1 LGWFVERVYRPAL
14 DAALRHRATVLTAF
28 LTAGLLMAGYCIG
41 GRMKFVSFPSVDA
54 RRITAV
60 IVLPE
65 NTPLEVTARYVDRIT
80 AALEQ
85 MKREFVDP
93 GTGESLIRNVT
104 RVIGGTDARSGFR
117 KSAGQLTVEI
127 TDPSE
132 RSVTGPRNSILANR
146 WTELIGPIP
155 EAQFFR
161 VYSEQSFE
169 GGQEYADGNLNFE
182 LRGPTSPK
190 KAEIAQ
196 RMKTLLESYGGIRT
210 AWAQINYGQDE
221 LELSL
226 KPRAAE
232 LGVTQALLARQVR
245 QAFYGE
251 EAQRVQ
257 RGVDDIRVMVRLPRV
272 DRERLHTLD
281 HLRIRT
287 PRGAEV
293 PLATV
298 AEVRFTKAPSF
309 VERNDRAEVIR
320 IGAQPADES
329 VNLISIARELEP
341 RLLELCL
348 EGEGLSFQFK
358 GYVAEAAESRQ
369 RTILG
374 AVALLVAIYALLAIP
389 LQSLTQPIYVML
401 IIPMGTIGA
410 LLGHMALDMTPSFLS
425 IFGMLALAG
434 ISVSNSLVLVDYVN
448 QRRAAGSSL
457 IEAAREAGLR
467 RFQPILL
474 TSVTTFVGLAPMIF
488 DRSIEA
494 QFLIPMAVS
503 MGFGILFTT
512 IITLFLVPCALLTA
526 EDLTIACSRIFR
538 TTGSGNNF

>member
-1 LGWFVERVYRPAL
+1 
-14 DAALRHRATVLTAF
+14 
-28 LTAGLLMAGYCIG
+28 M
-41 GRMKFVSFPSVDA
+41 
-54 RRITAV
+54 
-60 IVLPE
+60 
-65 NTPLEVTARYVDRIT
+65 
-80 AALEQ
+80 
-85 MKREFVDP
+85 
-93 GTGESLIRNVT
+93 
-104 RVIGGTDARSGFR
+104 
-117 KSAGQLTVEI
+117 
-127 TDPSE
+127 
-132 RSVTGPRNSILANR
+132 
-146 WTELIGPIP
+146 
-155 EAQFFR
+155 
-161 VYSEQSFE
+161 
-169 GGQEYADGNLNFE
+169 
-182 LRGPTSPK
+182 
-190 KAEIAQ
+190 
-196 RMKTLLESYGGIRT
+196 
-210 AWAQINYGQDE
+210 
-221 LELSL
+221 
-226 KPRAAE
+226 
-232 LGVTQALLARQVR
+232 
-245 QAFYGE
+245 
-251 EAQRVQ
+251 
-257 RGVDDIRVMVRLPRV
+257 
-272 DRERLHTLD
+272 
-281 HLRIRT
+281 
-287 PRGAEV
+287 
-293 PLATV
+293 
-298 AEVRFTKAPSF
+298 RFTKAPSF

-526 EDLTIACSRIFR
+526 EDLPIACSRIFR
-538 TTGSGNNF
+538 TTGSTTGSGNNFRF